1 MLKIRGFTLIE
12 IMIALAIIAILA
24 AVGYPNYTSYVQ
36 RGRIAEAISGL
47 SDMRV
52 KIEQYFQDN
61 RTYVGGCGAGDGA
74 TPPLP
79 TATANFTFSCPA
91 ASVTATAFT
100 ILATGTGSM
109 SAFRYS
115 INQTNTRTT
124 LGLPAGWAGTA
135 NPCWVLKK
143 DGSC

>member
-12 IMIALAIIAILA
+12 IMVTVAIVAILA

-36 RGRIAEAISGL
+36 RGKLTEAISGL

-52 KIEQYFQDN
+52 KMELFFQDN
-61 RTYVGGCGAGDGA
+61 RTYVGACVAGTVAALPA
-74 TPPLP
+74 T
-79 TATANFTFSCPA
+79 TANFSFSCTPA
-91 ASVTATAFT
+91 PTTTTYTVV
-100 ILATGTGSM
+100 ATGIGSM

-115 INQTNTRTT
+115 VNQTNTRTT
-124 LGLPAGWAGTA
+124 LGLPADWSGVAST
-135 NPCWVLKK
+135 CWVIKK